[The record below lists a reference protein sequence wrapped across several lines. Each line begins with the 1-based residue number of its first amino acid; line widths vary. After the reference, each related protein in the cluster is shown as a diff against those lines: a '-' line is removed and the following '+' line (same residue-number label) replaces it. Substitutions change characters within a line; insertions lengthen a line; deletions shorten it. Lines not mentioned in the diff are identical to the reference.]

1 MTKALKQPHRNK
13 GGAPDGNDHA
23 AKGAEFRHAVRRAL
37 ARAGGTVDKGLDKL
51 CDSLIVAA
59 AGGEQWA
66 MQMVADR
73 LDGKAAQTV
82 YVGEAPEAIA
92 APHGDELTQRL
103 NRALVGRSAVEATD
117 HTVQ

>member
-1 MTKALKQPHRNK
+1 MKRKP
-13 GGAPDGNDHA
+13 GAPLGNDNGA
-23 AKGAEFRHAVRRAL
+23 RGAEFREAVRRAL
-37 ARAGGTVDKGLDKL
+37 ARSAGSVGKGLDKL
-51 CDSLIVAA
+51 CDQLIVAA
-59 AGGEQWA
+59 GSGEQWA

-103 NRALVGRSAVEATD
+103 NRALVGRSAVEASD